1 MQRSSIR
8 KFYQPDRLT
17 MVLFVVFIILAII
30 TAVVAFN
37 VISNLIKGWSI
48 TSLPGAPSN
57 NASTNSGGTIS
68 NDQPLQ
74 SSVNTT
80 AVPWD
85 GKSRLNILFIG
96 LDFRLCDSTHDYE
109 SCDVCDRGYLDV
121 HTGDAGKLQKCVSS
135 VCSAD
140 YLRQNANSPAA
151 LAQCANKKVEQAS
164 RSDTMIL
171 LTVDPSSMTAGMLSI
186 PRDLWVNVPGFGYY
200 KINTAYYL
208 GDVYHVPGFG
218 PQLAMDTV
226 QEFLGVPVQN
236 YLRIDFDVFVK
247 IVDEI
252 NGINITPDQDM
263 SLRNKDGYPVQI
275 QANVPVTLDGI
286 MALAYARE
294 RKQLA
299 NGDFDRSAHQQQVI
313 MAIRD
318 RVLTFNMLP
327 TLIVKAPAL
336 YNDVKNGVFT
346 NLTFDQMFKIAQLM
360 LQIPGENIARAS
372 LGMEQLISA
381 SSPEGLSVYL
391 PIPDRIRLIR
401 DQIFVGGGTTQPMAA
416 LSSNQAGNVQS
427 EAARVAIQNAT
438 YTADLASR
446 TATYLQQQGINI
458 VDAANANSNSD
469 ICSIYVYNSK
479 PYTLS
484 YLSGL
489 FGVSSSSI
497 WNSYDPNAPYDFIVV
512 LGNNWANSNPLPA
525 Q

>member
-17 MVLFVVFIILAII
+17 MVLFVVFIVLAII

-57 NASTNSGGTIS
+57 NGSSNIGGTIS

-74 SSVNTT
+74 PSANTSAT
-80 AVPWD
+80 PWD

-121 HTGDAGKLQKCVSS
+121 HTGTRKIAEMCQFEFAVQH
-135 VCSAD
+135 

-151 LAQCANKKVEQAS
+151 LAQCANKRVEKAS

-171 LTVDPSSMTAGMLSI
+171 LTVDPTTMTAGMLSI

-208 GDVYHVPGFG
+208 GDVYHVPGGG

-252 NGINITPDQDM
+252 DGINITPDQDM
-263 SLRNKDGYPVQI
+263 SIRNKDGFPEQI
-275 QANVPVTLDGI
+275 RADVPVTLDGI

-313 MAIRD
+313 YGNSRQGAQ
-318 RVLTFNMLP
+318 FQH
-327 TLIVKAPAL
+327 AP
-336 YNDVKNGVFT
+336 DPDCESTGV
-346 NLTFDQMFKIAQLM
+346 
-360 LQIPGENIARAS
+360 
-372 LGMEQLISA
+372 
-381 SSPEGLSVYL
+381 
-391 PIPDRIRLIR
+391 
-401 DQIFVGGGTTQPMAA
+401 
-416 LSSNQAGNVQS
+416 
-427 EAARVAIQNAT
+427 IQ
-438 YTADLASR
+438 
-446 TATYLQQQGINI
+446 
-458 VDAANANSNSD
+458 
-469 ICSIYVYNSK
+469 
-479 PYTLS
+479 
-484 YLSGL
+484 
-489 FGVSSSSI
+489 
-497 WNSYDPNAPYDFIVV
+497 
-512 LGNNWANSNPLPA
+512 
-525 Q
+525 